1 MLEELVDLG
10 DWSQTAAAIREE
22 LLEQRNDLQR
32 QRDDLQRQRDDLER
46 ERDAVVQQRDDLPGL
61 VQRSVW
67 LARVRIFGD
76 PENTDRDSEHSDR

>member
-10 DWSQTAAAIREE
+10 DWSQTAAAISEE

-46 ERDAVVQQRDDLPGL
+46 ERDALVQQRDDPTGL
-61 VQRSVW
+61 VQRNVW
-67 LARVRIFGD
+67 LARVRVAGN
-76 PENTDRDSEHSDR
+76 PENADRDSEHSDE